1 MFHIYFLILFT
12 LAVGACAAAALHDG
26 DRTFFVFCTF
36 VFIVFF
42 VITAGNVALEF
53 DMVESTTMKE
63 EYEDIVYTIEEYKEK
78 KIPYDADLLNRIAE
92 WNRRYSQYK
101 KNMENVWMADL
112 FPASNIEGTKEI
124 VIEWGGEIDDTGLLD
139 RESSVVESDS
149 RRKKETGDQRMPD
162 EQKGYRR
169 DH

>member
-1 MFHIYFLILFT
+1 MFHIYFLILLT
-12 LAVGACAAAALHDG
+12 LVVGGCAAAALHDG

-36 VFIVFF
+36 VFIVFS

-63 EYEDIVYTIEEYKEK
+63 EYEDIVYTMEEYKEK

-92 WNRRYSQYK
+92 WNRRYSQY

-124 VIEWGGEIDDTGLLD
+124 VIEWGGEIDDTGLPD